1 MRSYGVVGRGFFAIT
16 SLHLESPNT
25 GSFALKFFPSA
36 FGNLLTDSNFRPS
49 DARSEIFSDRNENHS
64 AACLGLCEGRCT
76 STGSMTK
83 PFDDLAARSSITEKP
98 LL

>member
-16 SLHLESPNT
+16 SLRRESPNT

-49 DARSEIFSDRNENHS
+49 DARSEIFSDRNQNHS
-64 AACLGLCEGRCT
+64 AAYLGARGGGTPGVHSERSRSKT
-76 STGSMTK
+76 S
-83 PFDDLAARSSITEKP
+83 LRALSITEKP